1 LTGRFIEDLEVPGTH
16 LSVDPLDLIR
26 AGGVRVLELYQPHP
40 RADAEYHAAYQT
52 AWKALSS
59 VNNVCRQANLH

>member
-1 LTGRFIEDLEVPGTH
+1 